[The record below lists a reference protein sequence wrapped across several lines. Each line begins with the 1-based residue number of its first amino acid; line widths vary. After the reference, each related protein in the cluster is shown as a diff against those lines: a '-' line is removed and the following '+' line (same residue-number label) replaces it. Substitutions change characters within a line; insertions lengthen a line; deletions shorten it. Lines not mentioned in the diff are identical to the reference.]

1 MPKITFCNQPVS
13 LNQTGRHLVLPEDY
27 RREVDAHW
35 AQINAEGRFFNG
47 PVLVASHL
55 TIDQA
60 PPEIEVSAT
69 DYAHY
74 LYAMSDAERE
84 FACRAV
90 FSAAVVITRDNHL
103 LAGRMASHTSSP
115 GQIQCAGGGVELT
128 VDGTLNPHECCRRE
142 LAEEL
147 GAGFLE
153 YQPLFKPL
161 CIKTGGKLETVGLIY
176 LVLFDG
182 DASQA
187 QSLFRAHREGQL
199 AHGEEPEFDT
209 LLAIPLDPQSVDQ
222 FLDQQGDAIVDYLA
236 TLLSE
241 HRAALLVD
249 VP

>member
-1 MPKITFCNQPVS
+1 MPKITFCNQPAS
-13 LNQTGRHLVLPEDY
+13 LNQTKQHLVLPDDY
-27 RREVDAHW
+27 RRKVDAHW

-90 FSAAVVITRDNHL
+90 FSAAVVITRYNHL
-103 LAGRMASHTSSP
+103 LAGRMAAHTSSP
-115 GQIQCAGGGVELT
+115 GQIQCAGGGVELAS
-128 VDGTLNPHECCRRE
+128 DGTLDPGECCLRE
-142 LAEEL
+142 MAEEL

-153 YQPLFKPL
+153 HQQLFKPL
-161 CIKTGGKLETVGLIY
+161 CIKTGGKLATVGLIY
-176 LVLFDG
+176 FFLFDG
-182 DASQA
+182 DVDMAQA
-187 QSLFRAHREGQL
+187 HFRTHREGQL
-199 AHGEEPEFDT
+199 TQGEVPEFDT
-209 LLAIPLDPQSVDQ
+209 LLAVSLDPQSVAH
-222 FLDQQGDAIVDYLA
+222 FLHDYGSATVDYLA
-236 TLLSE
+236 TLLRE
-241 HRAALLVD
+241 HRPALLVD

>member
-1 MPKITFCNQPVS
+1 MPKITFCNQPAS
-13 LNQTGRHLVLPEDY
+13 LTQTKRHLFLPEDY

-35 AQINAEGRFFNG
+35 AQINAEGKFFNG
-47 PVLVASHL
+47 PVL
-55 TIDQA
+55 
-60 PPEIEVSAT
+60 
-69 DYAHY
+69 
-74 LYAMSDAERE
+74 
-84 FACRAV
+84 
-90 FSAAVVITRDNHL
+90 
-103 LAGRMASHTSSP
+103 HTSSP

-128 VDGTLNPHECCRRE
+128 VDGTLNPGECCRRE

-161 CIKTGGKLETVGLIY
+161 CIKTGGRLETVGLIY

-187 QSLFRAHREGQL
+187 QSLFRSHREGQL

-209 LLAIPLDPQSVDQ
+209 LLAIPLDPRSVDQ
-222 FLDQQGDAIVDYLA
+222 FLAQQGDAIVDYLA

-241 HRAALLVD
+241 HRDALLVD